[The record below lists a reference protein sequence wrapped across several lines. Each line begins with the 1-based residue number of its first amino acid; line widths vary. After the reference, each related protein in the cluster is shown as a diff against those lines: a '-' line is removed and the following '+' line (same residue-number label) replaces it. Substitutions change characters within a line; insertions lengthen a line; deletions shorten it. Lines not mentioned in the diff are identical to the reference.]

1 MHSFYRFDGQLLRL
15 EIACLKLAMSYE
27 GLDGGRGKGGGGV
40 WNSLISKKLAQY
52 SLSLKCML
60 IF

>member
-27 GLDGGRGKGGGGV
+27 GWMGAGGGGGG
-40 WNSLISKKLAQY
+40 SGIL
-52 SLSLKCML
+52 
-60 IF
+60 

>member
-27 GLDGGRGKGGGGV
+27 GLDGGRPGGGG
-40 WNSLISKKLAQY
+40 SGIL
-52 SLSLKCML
+52 
-60 IF
+60 

>member
-15 EIACLKLAMSYE
+15 EIACLKLAMYYE
-27 GLDGGRGKGGGGV
+27 SLDGGGV
-40 WNSLISKKLAQY
+40 VGFWNSLISKKKIAHY

-60 IF
+60 IL

>member
-27 GLDGGRGKGGGGV
+27 GLDGGRGEGGGLEFS
-40 WNSLISKKLAQY
+40 NQ
-52 SLSLKCML
+52 
-60 IF
+60 

>member
-1 MHSFYRFDGQLLRL
+1 MHSFYRFDGQPLHL

-27 GLDGGRGKGGGGV
+27 GLDGGRRGGGGSV
-40 WNSLISKKLAQY
+40 KKLAHY

-60 IF
+60 IL